1 MPDVSTIQKK
11 ERYKVNNY
19 KILFMQNAL
28 NNFTKKKQVM
38 RTKYGIRTSYRNQL
52 NCVP

>member
-28 NNFTKKKQVM
+28 NNFTKKARK
-38 RTKYGIRTSYRNQL
+38 RTKYDIRTSYRNQL